1 MGTLPLNV
9 SLAPAPEAAAEAARD
24 AGCDQLS
31 TKLQSTDDRI
41 PYRDPYEDFIGES
54 RIGQRLRYERHH
66 HTCKLRPGCVHH
78 LQVIF
83 DALAPALA

>member
-54 RIGQRLRYERHH
+54 HGTSEIQWVLLESESP
-66 HTCKLRPGCVHH
+66 KDRP
-78 LQVIF
+78 
-83 DALAPALA
+83 APSL